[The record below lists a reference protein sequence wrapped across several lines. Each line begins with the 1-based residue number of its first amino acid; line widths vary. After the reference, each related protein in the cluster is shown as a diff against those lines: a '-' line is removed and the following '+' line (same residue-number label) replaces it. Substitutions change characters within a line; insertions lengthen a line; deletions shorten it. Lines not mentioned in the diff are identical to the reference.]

1 MACVRS
7 LLVVLVTAGV
17 LVPGPASAQGRT
29 ASIAGTIASHD
40 GARIPFATLTLTDEA
55 SGRTV
60 RRASDDR
67 GAFLFENVPAGTY
80 DLLIDAP
87 GFEQR
92 VVAGLTV
99 PAGATHRISIDLV
112 PASVAEHVTVSAAMP
127 RDSMESTEVRESAA
141 RDVGEALAD
150 TAGVWRLRK
159 GAIASDVVLR
169 GLQSRDLNVLIDGQ
183 RVYGAC
189 PNRMDPP
196 AFHVDFSEVERVE
209 VGKGPFDVR
218 YQGSLGGLVNIV
230 TRRPPDGWHAAPS
243 LSMGS
248 YGFVNP
254 SGSASYAG
262 PRVAVL
268 GGYSFRRSDPY
279 TDGNGHLFTAVA
291 NYKPGDVDSEAF
303 RASTAWG
310 RAAWRFSDGGQLEAS
325 YTRQMADHMLYPYLQ
340 MDAVYDNADRA
351 ALRFERPRDGAR
363 LSAIRADVYW
373 SRVDHWMTDE
383 LRQSSLVAPRAYA
396 MATDALSQTAGA
408 RAEAQVGL
416 GTTMGGEAYRR
427 TWDTS
432 TLMAGMGYAPQFSIP
447 DVHVDTVGLFV
458 EHARA
463 LGTRTS
469 LDLGGRLDRIR
480 SAADPQ
486 KANLTLFTAY
496 HGTTATARTDV
507 LPAGRVKLT
516 HRATTA
522 LQLTAGLGHN
532 ARVAEGNERYFALR
546 RMGTDWVGNPDLAPT
561 RNTGLDAG
569 LTIDGRGGSLSA
581 NAFVNWVNDYV
592 AVYNAPRLAMV
603 PGVMNASARSY
614 TNVDARLRGF
624 ELTGS
629 VPLRH
634 HLSFS
639 GDVSYTRGT
648 FDQAAV
654 PGATGSN
661 LAEMPPL
668 RARARLRF
676 DNGRAFGG
684 LGGLFSAA
692 QRKVDTSLGEAE
704 TPSYGLLTLHGGL
717 RAGAFAVSVGVA
729 NLLDQY
735 YVEHLSY
742 QRDPFRTGARVAE
755 PGRNLYMNASWKF

>member
-1 MACVRS
+1 M
-7 LLVVLVTAGV
+7 LVALTAAGA
-17 LVPGPASAQGRT
+17 LIPGSVFAQAPT
-29 ASIAGTIASHD
+29 ASVAGTIASHD
-40 GARIPFATLTLTDEA
+40 GARIPFATLTLVDPA
-55 SGRTV
+55 SGQTL
-60 RRASDDR
+60 RRASDNR
-67 GAFLFENVPAGTY
+67 GAFLFENLPAGTY
-80 DLLIDAP
+80 DLVIDAP

-92 VVAGLTV
+92 LVAGLAV
-99 PAGATHRISIDLV
+99 PAGATHRISIDLA
-112 PASVAEHVTVSAAMP
+112 PAPVGEHVTVSAAMP

-189 PNRMDPP
+189 PNKMDPP
-196 AFHVDFSEVERVE
+196 AFHVDLSEVERVE

-230 TRRPPDGWHAAPS
+230 TKRPPDGWHAAPS

-279 TDGNGHLFTAVA
+279 TDGRGQLFTAVA
-291 NYKPGDVDSEAF
+291 NYKPGEMDSEAF

-310 RAAWRFSDGGQLEAS
+310 RAAWRPAAGGQLEAS
-325 YTRQMADHMLYPYLQ
+325 YSRQMADHMLYPYLQ
-340 MDAVYDNADRA
+340 MDAAYDNADRA

-363 LSAIRADVYW
+363 VSAIRADAYW
-373 SRVDHWMTDE
+373 SRVDHWMTDQ
-383 LRQSSLVAPRAYA
+383 LRQSSVVAPRAYS
-396 MATDALSQTAGA
+396 MATDALSQTVGA
-408 RAEAQVGL
+408 RAEAQIGL

-427 TWDTS
+427 SWDTS

-447 DVHVDTVGLFV
+447 DVNIDTVGLFV
-458 EHARA
+458 EHTRG
-463 LGTRTS
+463 LGAKTS
-469 LDLGGRLDRIR
+469 LDVGGRLDRIR
-480 SAADPQ
+480 STADPQ
-486 KANLTLFTAY
+486 KANTALFTAY
-496 HGTTATARTDV
+496 HGTSATSRTDV

-516 HRATTA
+516 HRATSA
-522 LQLTAGLGHN
+522 LQVTAGLGHN

-546 RMGTDWVGNPDLAPT
+546 RMGTDWVGNPGLAPA
-561 RNTGLDAG
+561 RNTGLDG
-569 LTIDGRGGSLSA
+569 GFTFDGRAGSLAA
-581 NAFVNWVNDYV
+581 NGFVNWIDDYV

-614 TNVDARLRGF
+614 TNVDARLGGF

-629 VPLRH
+629 MSVRRH
-634 HLSFS
+634 VTFS

-648 FDQAAV
+648 FDRVAL
-654 PGATGSN
+654 PGATGNN

-668 RARARLRF
+668 RAQARLRF
-676 DNGRAFGG
+676 DNGRAFGE
-684 LGGLFSAA
+684 LGGLLSAA
-692 QRKVDTSLGEAE
+692 QHRVDTSLGEAE
-704 TPSYGLLTLHGGL
+704 TPSYGLLNLHGGL
-717 RAGAFAVSVGVA
+717 RAGRFAVSVGVA
-729 NLLDQY
+729 NLLDRY

-742 QRDPFRTGARVAE
+742 QRDPFRSGVRVAE
-755 PGRNLYMNASWKF
+755 PGRNLFTNASWRF